1 MKRNS
6 LPQVRIDEARFKQAK
21 AIQAEVKK
29 ATGRE
34 LSLALIIGMAVG
46 IGLPT
51 VRKSFLGK

>member
-46 IGLPT
+46 IGLTT
-51 VRKSFLGK
+51 VRKSFLPK

>member
-21 AIQAEVKK
+21 AIKAEVKK
-29 ATGRE
+29 STGRE

-51 VRKSFLGK
+51 VRK